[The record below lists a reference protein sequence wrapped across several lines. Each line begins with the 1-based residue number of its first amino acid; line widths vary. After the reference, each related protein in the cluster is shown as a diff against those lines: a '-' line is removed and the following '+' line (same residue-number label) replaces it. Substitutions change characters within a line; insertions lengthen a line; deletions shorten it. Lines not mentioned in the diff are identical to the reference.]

1 MATASIPGF
10 KASLYVQSS
19 SDAAPNRLG
28 ELASCTLTIASAAM
42 DATSKDSGGWREYL
56 DGLNEWSLTGEG
68 LYLLES
74 SNAGQLSLWN
84 TIVAQGKVTAIL
96 YPGSTLVVV
105 GSSGWQKYSGTAVV
119 TGFDIDAPV
128 DGAVKYKV
136 SLKGTGA
143 ITRAA
148 ATS

>member
-10 KASLYVQSS
+10 KASVYAQSS
-19 SDAAPNRLG
+19 SDAAANRVG
-28 ELASCTLTIASAAM
+28 ELANCTLSIQSNAM

-56 DGLNEWSLTGEG
+56 DGLNEWSFSGDG

-74 SNAGQLSLWN
+74 SNAGQLSIWN
-84 TIVAQGKVTAIL
+84 TLLLQGKL
-96 YPGSTLVVV
+96 TLVFYPM
-105 GSSGWQKYSGTAVV
+105 SSQAAAPTSGAQKYTGTAVV

-136 SLKGTGA
+136 QMKGTGA
-143 ITRAA
+143 ITKAA